1 MPRHYKKGG
10 SEDQSSGPQTP
21 SPIPDQSAL
30 EKLGTLSGADL
41 FGYLLVGV
49 VEVIEIFVG
58 PPRLH
63 PKWNP
68 DLHRW

>member
-1 MPRHYKKGG
+1 MSRQYKEGG
-10 SEDQSSGPQTP
+10 SEDHNSGPQTP

-49 VEVIEIFVG
+49 VVNEVFVG
-58 PPRLH
+58 PPLRH
-63 PKWNP
+63 PK
-68 DLHRW
+68 

>member
-1 MPRHYKKGG
+1 MSRQYKVGG

-21 SPIPDQSAL
+21 SPILDQSAL

-49 VEVIEIFVG
+49 VVNEVFVG
-58 PPRLH
+58 PPLRH
-63 PKWNP
+63 PK
-68 DLHRW
+68 

>member
-1 MPRHYKKGG
+1 MSRQYKEGG
-10 SEDQSSGPQTP
+10 SEDQNSGPQTP

-49 VEVIEIFVG
+49 VEVIEIFVD
-58 PPRLH
+58 PPQWRQE
-63 PKWNP
+63 
-68 DLHRW
+68 